1 MFLKIV
7 TSSCILLSSNQ
18 LLISKQTSSFGDRPF
33 TLRTTTFCTKLIVVP
48 ERVIFKV
55 LKI

>member
-7 TSSCILLSSNQ
+7 TSSCILSSNQ
-18 LLISKQTSSFGDRPF
+18 LLISKQTSSFDRPF
-33 TLRTTTFCTKLIVVP
+33 TLRTTTFCTKLFVVP